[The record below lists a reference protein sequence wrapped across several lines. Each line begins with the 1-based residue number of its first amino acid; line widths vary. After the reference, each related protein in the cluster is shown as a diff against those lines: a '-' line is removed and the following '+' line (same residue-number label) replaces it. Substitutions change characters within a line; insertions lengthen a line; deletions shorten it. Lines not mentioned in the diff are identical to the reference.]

1 MKKIA
6 WRVLLGLATLVS
18 ASAQATALNLVPSV
32 PDVFTDTTVVYSYAI
47 CENNN
52 GATGDCGQSA
62 STGGSPAAR
71 LYDAPRLD
79 LSYRLSITDLNNALF
94 YIDGISPQ
102 TGFLGDMTLSAQ
114 FDANGAFLS
123 GTLSISR
130 SSGAQLPGLPAN
142 TTSIMTGTIFNF
154 GFAGTG
160 SGGILEFETNV
171 TGGAWL
177 ALTSKTGTIAGTTI
191 SSGIPTGAW
200 TDSSLFQHSWSGSS
214 TPNTFVPVPAAA
226 WLLGSGLIALV
237 GVSRRHRK
245 AA

>member
-18 ASAQATALNLVPSV
+18 ASAQATALNLVQQV
-32 PDVFTDTTVVYSYAI
+32 PDVFTDTTVVYTYTAI
-47 CENNN
+47 CQKSN
-52 GATGDCGQSA
+52 GATGPCAGQFNQ
-62 STGGSPAAR
+62 
-71 LYDAPRLD
+71 PRPD
-79 LSYRLSITDLNNALF
+79 LSSGVLSINDLNGTLF
-94 YIDGISPQ
+94 YDNGTSQ
-102 TGFLGDMTLSAQ
+102 TGFFGDMTLSAT
-114 FDANGAFLS
+114 FTGYGIFSS
-123 GTLSISR
+123 GSLSISQTN
-130 SSGAQLPGLPAN
+130 ATTLPGLP
-142 TTSIMTGTIFNF
+142 TGPITIMSGSIFNF

-214 TPNTFVPVPAAA
+214 TPDTFVPVPAAA